1 MKLKKRTI
9 KKLEKAGFS
18 YSKDEDTGEHYFGKS
33 SPAGQDFSFMLNDEA
48 DIRDLC
54 QACKKYYDSFDVSY
68 EAYIWLDNTGH
79 GKNGAPYEMKDVYE
93 DMEACEQYIDDVF
106 EILYEEAYGK

>member
-18 YSKDEDTGEHYFGKS
+18 YRWYEGDKIHGFAKS
-33 SPAGQDFSFMLNDEA
+33 SPRGQDFWFELDDEA
-48 DIRDLC
+48 ELADLVR
-54 QACKKYYDSFDVSY
+54 AVKEYYEAYDPSY
-68 EAYIWLDNTGH
+68 EAYLWLDETGH
-79 GKNGAPYEMKDVYE
+79 GKNGAPYDMKELYE

>member
-54 QACKKYYDSFDVSY
+54 QACKEYYDSFDVSY

-79 GKNGAPYEMKDVYE
+79 GKVPLTYP
-93 DMEACEQYIDDVF
+93 QHQHIH
-106 EILYEEAYGK
+106 EESPRGVRRQNPLQRHTRRP